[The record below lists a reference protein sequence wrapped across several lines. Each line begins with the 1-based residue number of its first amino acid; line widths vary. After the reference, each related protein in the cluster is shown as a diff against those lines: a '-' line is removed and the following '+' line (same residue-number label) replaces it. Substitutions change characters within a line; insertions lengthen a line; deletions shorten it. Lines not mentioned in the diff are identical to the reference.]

1 MSYKK
6 LVAITIPTRK
16 RIGLLKECLD
26 SINTKT
32 TNKSLVEIIV
42 KIDTDDYETV
52 DFINSYN
59 SEINLKKI
67 ISNRKNGYG
76 SLHEHYNNLAAASE
90 SEFIFGFNDD
100 VEMVTEG
107 WEQYLIP
114 YKDKN
119 FILGVHLEKY
129 KNKIKY
135 PIFTGY
141 NAHPIIPN
149 DIFKYMGALS
159 NHPMIDD
166 WWERVLSPIKEQGLD
181 LVRWID
187 VTLLFK
193 RPDGVETDLAADTTF
208 LESRQ
213 HINWNHHNSPE
224 LHIYTNKFIE
234 YINSNSNKFT

>member
-16 RIGLLKECLD
+16 RISLLKECLD
-26 SINTKT
+26 SINNKT
-32 TNKSLVEIIV
+32 TNKSLVEILV
-42 KIDTDDYETV
+42 KIDTDDYETI
-52 DFINSYN
+52 DFANSYH
-59 SEINLKKI
+59 SEVELKKI
-67 ISNRKNGYG
+67 ISDRKNGYG

-114 YKDKN
+114 HKDKN

-129 KNKIKY
+129 KNGIKY

-141 NAHPIIPN
+141 NAHPIISS
-149 DIFKYMGALS
+149 DIFKHMGALS

-166 WWERVLSPIKEQGLD
+166 LWERVLRPIKEQNLD
-181 LVRWID
+181 LVKWVNI
-187 VTLLFK
+187 TLLFK

-224 LHIYTNKFIE
+224 LHAYTNKFIE
-234 YINSNSNKFT
+234 YINSNPDKFI